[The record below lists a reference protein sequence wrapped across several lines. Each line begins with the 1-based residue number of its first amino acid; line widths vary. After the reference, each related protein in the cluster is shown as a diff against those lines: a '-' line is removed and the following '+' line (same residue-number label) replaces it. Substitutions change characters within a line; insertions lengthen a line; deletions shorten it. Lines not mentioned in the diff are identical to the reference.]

1 LIELRNSQDEA
12 YIKTEEYQQFRN
24 EFDALQKEAL
34 EFTQM
39 YDDLSAINEQNL
51 SLQADVNAMAEA
63 DLIDPAI
70 MESLAEADRLTARAE
85 NYDTVTRQ
93 AADCLGNRG

>member
-1 LIELRNSQDEA
+1 MKKIL
-12 YIKTEEYQQFRN
+12 YF
-24 EFDALQKEAL
+24 
-34 EFTQM
+34 
-39 YDDLSAINEQNL
+39 SAAWCGPCKQL
-51 SLQADVNAMAEA
+51 G
-63 DLIDPAI
+63 PI